1 MKYDD
6 WIAKQFNSLI
16 AIKLLSYL
24 AIFSQFLTVL
34 KIFYIILIY
43 NMHPT
48 KFSFC
53 VPILWEFLIG
63 GGFKEI
69 APESVTEPPGLFS
82 IS

>member
-16 AIKLLSYL
+16 AIKLSSYL

-34 KIFYIILIY
+34 KIFCIILIHD
-43 NMHPT
+43 MHPT
-48 KFSFC
+48 KFNFC
-53 VPILWEFLIG
+53 ALILRGFLIG
-63 GGFKEI
+63 GGFKGI
-69 APESVTEPPGLFS
+69 ASESVTEPPGLFS